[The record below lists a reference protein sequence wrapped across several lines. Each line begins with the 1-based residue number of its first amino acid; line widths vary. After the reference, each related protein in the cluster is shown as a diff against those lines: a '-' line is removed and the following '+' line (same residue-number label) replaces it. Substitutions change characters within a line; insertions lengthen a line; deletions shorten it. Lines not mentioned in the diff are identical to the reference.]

1 MKSVI
6 TIFLCIVSISL
17 TAQDRPPTK
26 KAHWEKM
33 KNYKPIMVK
42 TAGVSFQEFENL
54 NSRIGGF
61 SQYKQMKKH
70 MYTLSLGSMHVI
82 KNFIHTASI
91 SVGSS
96 LSGDP
101 DEKSS
106 AVRFLAGGLDFGYD
120 VIPAARV
127 MLYPTVG
134 IGAEKYHA
142 VFYKDVNAVTFNNVA
157 NSSAAQNDIRSVKF
171 VNNFMT
177 YRLGLGLGFKS
188 PDGGHSIGLQGMY
201 IGSFKDDK
209 AWRSGES
216 QLLSGAPVDDLER
229 IAVSLVITGS
239 MMGKG
244 K

>member
-6 TIFLCIVSISL
+6 AIFLCIMSLSL
-17 TAQDRPPTK
+17 TAQDKPAAK
-26 KAHWEKM
+26 KAPWDKM

-42 TAGVSFQEFENL
+42 TAGVSFQDFEGI
-54 NSRIGGF
+54 NSRIAGF
-61 SQYKQMKKH
+61 PQYKKLQGH

-101 DEKSS
+101 DERSS

-142 VFYKDVNAVTFNNVA
+142 VFYKNVNAVTFNNVA
-157 NSSAAQNDIRSVKF
+157 NSSTTQNEIRSVKF
-171 VNNFMT
+171 INNFVT
-177 YRLGLGLGFKS
+177 YRFGLGLGFKS
-188 PDGGHSIGLQGMY
+188 PDGNHSIGLQGMY

-209 AWRSGES
+209 AWRSAENQS
-216 QLLSGAPVDDLER
+216 LSGAPIDDLER
-229 IAVSLVITGS
+229 ISVSLVITGS
-239 MMGKG
+239 MMGWG